1 MYSGTDDFERVY
13 HNILEIYRRTG
24 IEAVVKEDLEDAI
37 DHGVLVTK
45 TVRLLCE
52 AAGFAEEPMFRG
64 LAIPIGM
71 GFIKNEKRVWLV
83 PIATSV
89 CFGLFHLGNIT
100 VGAGMNAIYQI
111 EQIPLMAAILI
122 HGVVL
127 YVSYLATYLI
137 NGWLQSGLI
146 PVLVFTGIFIVGYLV
161 IWAIIYSIINKRTKQ
176 LNKALMKS
184 QQES

>member
-1 MYSGTDDFERVY
+1 MKKFTLEFLRRGLIACGIGPIVLAVLYL
-13 HNILEIYRRTG
+13 ILHQLGPLETVSVTQVVTG
-24 IEAVVKEDLEDAI
+24 IFSLTA
-37 DHGVLVTK
+37 
-45 TVRLLCE
+45 
-52 AAGFAEEPMFRG
+52 
-64 LAIPIGM
+64 LA
-71 GFIKNEKRVWLV
+71 FI
-83 PIATSV
+83 T
-89 CFGLFHLGNIT
+89 G
-100 VGAGMNAIYQI
+100 GMNAIYQI